1 MSQHLEFNPL
11 KEKPNN
17 VSYYGKKRAVDPF
30 FTELFQAEKK
40 LLEVTGEKTSAPD
53 HMERTV
59 EAFSELVLA
68 DEASVK
74 EVNDT
79 GKLKF
84 LRNLPKRVAHERDT
98 LEQFCK
104 DITNTPIPVAKGI
117 DVILSLIAALIFVP
131 VSIWMIAHPH
141 IDYVVEYFTLVK
153 SHMIVSLIIAVLFWL
168 FSFSLIS
175 IILAVLY
182 AVCMVITLMK
192 FQFSHTFLS
201 WVVIF
206 VFVMIAV
213 MCVISLYKAIFEKR
227 DKEKIQRMKHD
238 RKKLIREYNRLYDE
252 MKEYQDAMQ
261 KALKK
266 VEALYGKDR
275 AAFVEMLKAAT
286 GSVISYEI
294 NDQMAD
300 NMIKSAND
308 AYKAVLDGYRRLN
321 D

>member
-17 VSYYGKKRAVDPF
+17 VSYYDKKRVTDPF
-30 FTELFQAEKK
+30 YLKLFQAEQK
-40 LLEVTGEKTSAPD
+40 LLKVTGEEEGESEYAE
-53 HMERTV
+53 HAV
-59 EAFSELVLA
+59 EAFSELLLT
-68 DEASVK
+68 DEDSVK

-84 LRNLPKRVAHERDT
+84 LKNLPKRVAHERDT

-117 DVILSLIAALIFVP
+117 DVILSLIATLIFIP
-131 VSIWMIAHPH
+131 VSVWMLAHPH

-153 SHMIVSLIIAVLFWL
+153 SHMIISLIIAVLFWL

-201 WVVIF
+201 WVVILI
-206 VFVMIAV
+206 FVMIAV
-213 MCVISLYKAIFEKR
+213 MCVISTYKAIFEKR

-238 RKKLIREYNRLYDE
+238 RKKLIHEYNRLYDE
-252 MKEYQDAMQ
+252 MKGYQDAME

-266 VEALYGKDR
+266 VEALYGKDK
-275 AAFVEMLKAAT
+275 AGFVERLKT
-286 GSVISYEI
+286 SVGSAISYEI
-294 NDQMAD
+294 NDQMVE
-300 NMIKSAND
+300 NMFKSAYD
-308 AYKAVLDGYRRLN
+308 AYKRVLEGYRRLK